1 MRCTHQHCQAS
12 SHVWPNSIG
21 GCRDENGAS
30 GIRGG
35 RQALSEV
42 VFSEVS
48 SAAPP
53 QPGALSTPSRSTCS
67 FPTTLSTCSSEF
79 NAVPYEQIASMAKK
93 ECACIKEDCE
103 ASQERKTTQTNLQI
117 KTQEK
122 REVRVEWQSCE
133 ETRREPTGSQP
144 SIVGLC
150 RRGDIAYMADP
161 PAELSGPPESNKD
174 MRNVQNAL
182 QALQLK
188 ESVSELRHHE
198 CLGQLRRSM
207 EGKIDAVDGGDGG
220 RIEEGVSGQGFGQ
233 EIQDPEESVLLG
245 GAESKRSSVDEDS
258 VDGGESP
265 KAGLA
270 SHGLNILRNILHGL
284 QAASSPRHA
293 FPREDA
299 HELYDT
305 LVELGEMEKDL
316 SEYVH
321 LMDRYEERL
330 RVILE
335 QVGALFQEHAVCRQQ
350 ARRVEEELREE
361 VRVLKRTA
369 TGLDAVKA
377 PAAPLSSSFP
387 VAAVVRPA
395 CLESPLPHPPP
406 RSPGSTSKDTSTYVA
421 ALELKEAITHRK
433 FTLLFQKFAVQ
444 AKRLATLEEERRESE
459 IEEHGHRLEMEGW
472 RRQALR
478 RLGQYRRWAMR
489 SVPRPEF
496 ERVCHE
502 LVTVQQAWT
511 AASVAAAPC
520 PCAIDATCPAPA
532 IALQESTSS
541 AGMIEEIKGTPL
553 VPPPFPDPAAG
564 VAPPTAKTDR
574 WHEPSYA
581 KTWKTGEGEGIG
593 EGERDRWEEERMD
606 LLAKLERYQG
616 FEASTTQVNEKGT
629 LWLGKRGWRRGE
641 LEKWEEDSNA
651 AVIQGL
657 QEQILAYQT
666 RSDEALAR
674 AELELELQSARETSK
689 HLARKLAVLGA
700 NHRRREQEVKALETT
715 ILEMKA
721 GEEENELLT
730 ELSLLRTTVQELAV
744 SALWSRRGKEGDVDS
759 ISTPKP
765 AATPMAS
772 GPTSSF
778 IAAFCARLKEL
789 DLSLRKLVRTAEERK
804 QEITDLE
811 ATVGQLRAEKE
822 DLLKVSFDGEP
833 ISSGRA
839 KKVAREEWGADDKEM
854 EGSQEEE
861 RIRERKIVALRG
873 NTVGLV
879 DAGGEDEDHGETT
892 LSQKLGMRLLSV
904 SQRLKTSEW
913 RLLQAQQ
920 ELRRLKNERESCEGR
935 EERMARRPAH
945 ILQSPCSCCKD
956 YFFPSGCDCSS
967 LCTSAIASPPLP
979 PGEAAEAGSSRMA
992 AQRSTFSDNNSS
1004 GERCRA
1010 GFKAIQ
1016 SLLRAFVGDSVRSAA
1031 AGGKER
1037 GSGSGDKH
1045 HKTDHTISRERSHTA
1060 CLMNDAVQSHVSY
1073 TMPRR
1078 CTYPLYEE
1086 GDTKPRCWQCAQPF
1100 NRETGGRDNNTFEEQ
1115 EQGPKGMEEVMQ
1127 IEKLRQANIARS
1139 DAEARCAAALE
1150 EEKKMRRHMTVLA
1163 HQLQSAEERLFWTLK
1178 GEGLVAA
1185 SVTRGVRFDGTLE
1198 EHMEGEREIRM
1209 LHRLLEEKG
1218 GELNELK
1225 RAIWRLREDCIRAIH
1240 QEADEA
1246 KVEESKLLG
1255 KQVAGD
1261 AQGPCSGVRTTVAM
1275 TRATGATQKRRKSDI
1290 GEEKGAVRNCEWEE
1304 MEEKEL
1310 VIDLQEQMTALQ
1322 QRMARARVAL
1332 HAARTERDAARAAL
1346 QASEAEKKCLSG
1358 KERKLEL
1365 NLKRTRDELGKLKK
1379 NASKEVSEWR
1389 KAEGP
1394 GRVGLEQ
1401 QVKAL
1406 TAMLLEQQHRQQQS
1420 RVVSHVARCTEKR
1433 KRDGQTEES
1442 LKQVEKDKKSHQRI
1456 VELEQA
1462 LEIQSAAVAKAI
1474 EEKEAAVNASAA
1486 SARLLRVLEE
1496 GTQED
1501 RIKGEASRKNG
1512 IENIDRALA
1521 QSRQRVWELEEA
1533 LGKYRRKAE
1542 VQLSGRLMILTRELE
1557 VAKVRISE
1565 LEKNALSSNGGD
1577 EDAEREKQKFECDMR
1592 WQEAENRATK
1602 ADVAVLQLNYE
1613 LNEAEREV
1621 TRHKRRLREILSSPE
1636 DLKLAV
1642 YGEKAKEDSRR
1653 NVKETLQ
1660 ETAAEKAMR
1669 PVIGNEPESLQSGS
1683 IRKTSN
1689 LPSYSVAVKMR
1700 CLERRLREAEQRL
1713 KTAEQEKM
1721 ALTAQLTGLNEV
1733 GQRLSKR
1740 EETLAQLRALIR
1752 AKEDALSRARGRCED
1767 LEGTEQRLMEKVE
1780 GQQQRLVALEKEL
1793 VCLRGIMQRRSTSHS
1808 SSLSCSAMNE
1818 KTQHQGESSEAI
1830 TCDNPHPALLPTV
1843 SDSSNPTSPLCLSSP
1858 SLSSPTVNF
1867 PEAKMLSQTELQDC
1881 RASSLQKS
1889 DECDSLVKQNKRLLH
1904 ELSAF
1909 DLSFWEEL
1917 EDLKYAHQQ
1926 ALTEARDAKERALKA
1941 EGKLIF
1947 GGAL

>member
-1 MRCTHQHCQAS
+1 MSRA
-12 SHVWPNSIG
+12 I
-21 GCRDENGAS
+21 A
-30 GIRGG
+30 
-35 RQALSEV
+35 
-42 VFSEVS
+42 
-48 SAAPP
+48 
-53 QPGALSTPSRSTCS
+53 PSR
-67 FPTTLSTCSSEF
+67 
-79 NAVPYEQIASMAKK
+79 
-93 ECACIKEDCE
+93 
-103 ASQERKTTQTNLQI
+103 
-117 KTQEK
+117 
-122 REVRVEWQSCE
+122 
-133 ETRREPTGSQP
+133 
-144 SIVGLC
+144 
-150 RRGDIAYMADP
+150 
-161 PAELSGPPESNKD
+161 
-174 MRNVQNAL
+174 
-182 QALQLK
+182 
-188 ESVSELRHHE
+188 
-198 CLGQLRRSM
+198 

-220 RIEEGVSGQGFGQ
+220 RKEEGVSGQGFGQ

-245 GAESKRSSVDEDS
+245 FAESKRSSVDEDS
-258 VDGGESP
+258 VYGAESP
-265 KAGLA
+265 KPGLA

-361 VRVLKRTA
+361 VRMLKRTA

-377 PAAPLSSSFP
+377 PAVPLSPSFP
-387 VAAVVRPA
+387 VAAVARPA

-406 RSPGSTSKDTSTYVA
+406 RSPGSSSKDTSNYVA
-421 ALELKEAITHRK
+421 ALELKEAIIHRK
-433 FTLLFQKFAVQ
+433 YTLLFQKFAVQ

-459 IEEHGHRLEMEGW
+459 IEERGHRLEMEGW

-502 LVTVQQAWT
+502 LVTVQQAWK
-511 AASVAAAPC
+511 AAPVAAAPC
-520 PCAIDATCPAPA
+520 PCAIDATRPAPA

-541 AGMIEEIKGTPL
+541 AGMIEVPKGTPL
-553 VPPPFPDPAAG
+553 LPPPFPNPAAG
-564 VAPPTAKTDR
+564 VAPPPAKTDR

-581 KTWKTGEGEGIG
+581 KTWETEEGEGIG
-593 EGERDRWEEERMD
+593 EGERDSWEEERMD

-616 FEASTTQVNEKGT
+616 FEASATQVDEEGT
-629 LWLGKRGWRRGE
+629 VWLGKRGWRQGE

-657 QEQILAYQT
+657 QEQILEYQT

-759 ISTPKP
+759 ISIPKP
-765 AATPMAS
+765 AATPTVS

-778 IAAFCARLKEL
+778 TAAFCARLKEL
-789 DLSLRKLVRTAEERK
+789 DLSLRKLVRRAEERK
-804 QEITDLE
+804 QDITDLE

-822 DLLKVSFDGEP
+822 DLMRVSFDGEP
-833 ISSGRA
+833 ISSGGG
-839 KKVAREEWGADDKEM
+839 KKVAREERGADDTEM

-904 SQRLKTSEW
+904 SERLKISEW

-920 ELRRLKNERESCEGR
+920 ELRRLKNERESCEGH
-935 EERMARRPAH
+935 EERMARRPVH
-945 ILQSPCSCCKD
+945 ILHSPCSCCKD
-956 YFFPSGCDCSS
+956 DFFPSRCVRSS
-967 LCTSAIASPPLP
+967 LCTSAVASPPLP

-992 AQRSTFSDNNSS
+992 AQRSPFSDNNSS
-1004 GERCRA
+1004 GERCRV
-1010 GFKAIQ
+1010 GFKAVQ
-1016 SLLRAFVGDSVRSAA
+1016 SLLRGFVGDAVRSAA

-1037 GSGSGDKH
+1037 GSGGDDKH

-1078 CTYPLYEE
+1078 CTYPLYGE

-1100 NRETGGRDNNTFEEQ
+1100 NRETGERDNNTVEEQ
-1115 EQGPKGMEEVMQ
+1115 EQGPKGEEEVMQ
-1127 IEKLRQANIARS
+1127 IENLRQANVARS
-1139 DAEARCAAALE
+1139 VAEALCAAALE
-1150 EEKKMRRHMTVLA
+1150 EEKRMRRHMAVLA
-1163 HQLQSAEERLFWTLK
+1163 HQLQSAEERLFWALK
-1178 GEGLVAA
+1178 GEGLLAA
-1185 SVTRGVRFDGTLE
+1185 SVTRGIRFDGALE
-1198 EHMEGEREIRM
+1198 EHMEGKREIRM
-1209 LHRLLEEKG
+1209 LHRLLEEKD

-1255 KQVAGD
+1255 KKVAGD
-1261 AQGPCSGVRTTVAM
+1261 AQGSCSGVRTTVAM
-1275 TRATGATQKRRKSDI
+1275 TRATWATRKRRKSDI

-1365 NLKRTRDELGKLKK
+1365 DLKRARDELGKLKK
-1379 NASKEVSEWR
+1379 NESKEEWR

-1420 RVVSHVARCTEKR
+1420 RVVCHIARCTEKR
-1433 KRDGQTEES
+1433 KRDGQTEEFH
-1442 LKQVEKDKKSHQRI
+1442 KQVEKDQKSHQRI

-1462 LEIQSAAVAKAI
+1462 LDIQSAAVAKAI

-1496 GTQED
+1496 GIQED

-1533 LGKYRRKAE
+1533 VGKYRRKAE
-1542 VQLSGRLMILTRELE
+1542 VQLSGRLMFLTRELE

-1613 LNEAEREV
+1613 LNEAQREV
-1621 TRHKRRLREILSSPE
+1621 ARHKRRLRETLSGPE

-1642 YGEKAKEDSRR
+1642 YGEKAKEDPRR
-1653 NVKETLQ
+1653 NVKQTLQ
-1660 ETAAEKAMR
+1660 ETAAEKAIR

-1689 LPSYSVAVKMR
+1689 FPSYSVAVKMR

-1713 KTAEQEKM
+1713 KTAEQGKM
-1721 ALTAQLTGLNEV
+1721 ALTVQSTELNEIR
-1733 GQRLSKR
+1733 QRLNKR

-1752 AKEDALSRARGRCED
+1752 AKDNALSRARGRCED

-1793 VCLRGIMQRRSTSHS
+1793 VCLRKLKCFCRMNCKIAVQASCRNP
-1808 SSLSCSAMNE
+1808 LSV
-1818 KTQHQGESSEAI
+1818 T
-1830 TCDNPHPALLPTV
+1830 
-1843 SDSSNPTSPLCLSSP
+1843 
-1858 SLSSPTVNF
+1858 
-1867 PEAKMLSQTELQDC
+1867 
-1881 RASSLQKS
+1881 AS
-1889 DECDSLVKQNKRLLH
+1889 
-1904 ELSAF
+1904 
-1909 DLSFWEEL
+1909 
-1917 EDLKYAHQQ
+1917 
-1926 ALTEARDAKERALKA
+1926 
-1941 EGKLIF
+1941 
-1947 GGAL
+1947 